1 MPVSDHRDIPYVCAF
16 INLHRLIPSSEATNL
31 THWNLT
37 AHLWKGSFRA
47 AVELSAF
54 HACCLR
60 ACLHQCQGSSSEA
73 GFHAPQNNCPYSTP
87 IPLAA
92 FTGLESA
99 KVKFSAPAVAGL
111 VAHTALDHG
120 YRADGQQ
127 LSARGP
133 PLSLL

>member
-1 MPVSDHRDIPYVCAF
+1 MR
-16 INLHRLIPSSEATNL
+16 RLSAYFALALVWAGVL
-31 THWNLT
+31 TPFL
-37 AHLWKGSFRA
+37 A
-47 AVELSAF
+47 AVQISTI

-60 ACLHQCQGSSSEA
+60 AGLHHCQGSSSEA
-73 GFHAPQNNCPYSTP
+73 GFHAPQNNCPYSMP

-99 KVKFSAPAVAGL
+99 KVKFCAPAVAGF
-111 VAHTALDHG
+111 VAHTALDRG